1 MHVFSIETTIKN
13 ILTGFTKKPV
23 CKTLIFEYVIPC
35 LHKGAE
41 QQTLTH
47 MPQCSKLRRTI
58 SVKFHEKNFVKMIS
72 RKNTCIW
79 LFFLYLLFQT
89 IFIILELCTQ
99 HTCKIAL
106 VFGPSIN
113 SPPLLWK
120 HVEWFEWCQAQ
131 F

>member
-47 MPQCSKLRRTI
+47 MPQCSKLRKK
-58 SVKFHEKNFVKMIS
+58 VKFPTEKK
-72 RKNTCIW
+72 
-79 LFFLYLLFQT
+79 L
-89 IFIILELCTQ
+89 
-99 HTCKIAL
+99 
-106 VFGPSIN
+106 
-113 SPPLLWK
+113 
-120 HVEWFEWCQAQ
+120 
-131 F
+131 